1 MKRHTVNLSLA
12 MLVLGFLLSFSY
24 QFARENK
31 DHEETAENW
40 KEEYSLR
47 DRLISQEKQNK
58 KLEQELYKKQQ
69 EVQKT
74 ETALKKEKKEYY
86 NIVEDVERYRMFVG
100 EIGVQGEGIKVTL
113 KDASYIPEG
122 ENVNNYIVHES
133 HIFRLLNELW
143 ISGAAAV
150 SINGQRVTHHSYIS
164 CNGPVITVDGNQYP
178 APFVISAIGD
188 PDVLMPALNIAG
200 GLVDQ
205 LSRDHI
211 SVSIEKQDQ
220 IEMEPLLKQGE

>member
-31 DHEETAENW
+31 DHDETAENW

-74 ETALKKEKKEYY
+74 ETALKKEKKS
-86 NIVEDVERYRMFVG
+86 ITILWKM
-100 EIGVQGEGIKVTL
+100 L
-113 KDASYIPEG
+113 KGTECSSGKSA
-122 ENVNNYIVHES
+122 
-133 HIFRLLNELW
+133 FRAKEL
-143 ISGAAAV
+143 
-150 SINGQRVTHHSYIS
+150 R
-164 CNGPVITVDGNQYP
+164 
-178 APFVISAIGD
+178 
-188 PDVLMPALNIAG
+188 
-200 GLVDQ
+200 
-205 LSRDHI
+205 
-211 SVSIEKQDQ
+211 
-220 IEMEPLLKQGE
+220 